1 MTTQKK
7 SSRTKTTTKKSTS
20 KAKVEFKVESVALDH
35 RDKTAF
41 MVVMLRR
48 PEGATLK
55 EMADALGWK
64 ENSIRGA
71 MSAYAKKTG
80 RTIASEKKL
89 TSGLTTSKPTLKLPS
104 NRKGAEYRPLFFY
117 LKIKMT
123 NIFNQIYLIDFQNIS
138 SKFGL
143 LWKFISQLLA

>member
-7 SSRTKTTTKKSTS
+7 SSRAKATTKKSTS
-20 KAKVEFKVESVALDH
+20 KAKVEIKIEPVALDH

-55 EMADALGWK
+55 EMAEALGWK

-71 MSAYAKKTG
+71 MSTYAKKTG
-80 RTIASEKKL
+80 GTISSEKKADIR
-89 TSGLTTSKPTLKLPS
+89 T
-104 NRKGAEYRPLFFY
+104 YY
-117 LKIKMT
+117 LKA
-123 NIFNQIYLIDFQNIS
+123 N
-138 SKFGL
+138 
-143 LWKFISQLLA
+143 A

>member
-7 SSRTKTTTKKSTS
+7 SSQAKATTKKSTS
-20 KAKVEFKVESVALDH
+20 KAKVEIKIEPVALDH
-35 RDKTAF
+35 RDKVAF
-41 MVVMLRR
+41 MVVMLSR

-80 RTIASEKKL
+80 GSIASEKKDGIR
-89 TSGLTTSKPTLKLPS
+89 TYYHKTH
-104 NRKGAEYRPLFFY
+104 A
-117 LKIKMT
+117 
-123 NIFNQIYLIDFQNIS
+123 
-138 SKFGL
+138 
-143 LWKFISQLLA
+143 

>member
-7 SSRTKTTTKKSTS
+7 SSRSKATTKKSAS
-20 KAKVEFKVESVALDH
+20 KVKVEVKIEPVALDH

-41 MVVMLRR
+41 MVVMLSR

-55 EMADALGWK
+55 EMAEALGWK

-80 RTIASEKKL
+80 GTIASEKKADIR
-89 TSGLTTSKPTLKLPS
+89 T
-104 NRKGAEYRPLFFY
+104 YY
-117 LKIKMT
+117 LKA
-123 NIFNQIYLIDFQNIS
+123 N
-138 SKFGL
+138 
-143 LWKFISQLLA
+143 A

>member
-7 SSRTKTTTKKSTS
+7 SQRAMASAKKSTS
-20 KAKVEFKVESVALDH
+20 KAKVEIKIEPVALDH

-41 MVVMLRR
+41 MVVMLSR

-55 EMADALGWK
+55 EMAEALGWK

-80 RTIASEKKL
+80 GTIASEKKADIR
-89 TSGLTTSKPTLKLPS
+89 T
-104 NRKGAEYRPLFFY
+104 YY
-117 LKIKMT
+117 LKT
-123 NIFNQIYLIDFQNIS
+123 N
-138 SKFGL
+138 
-143 LWKFISQLLA
+143 A

>member
-7 SSRTKTTTKKSTS
+7 SSRAKATTKKSTS
-20 KAKVEFKVESVALDH
+20 KAKVEIKIGPAAQDH

-41 MVVMLRR
+41 MVVMLSR

-55 EMADALGWK
+55 EMAEALGWK

-80 RTIASEKKL
+80 GTIASEKKDGIR
-89 TSGLTTSKPTLKLPS
+89 T
-104 NRKGAEYRPLFFY
+104 YY
-117 LKIKMT
+117 LKT
-123 NIFNQIYLIDFQNIS
+123 N
-138 SKFGL
+138 
-143 LWKFISQLLA
+143 A

>member
-7 SSRTKTTTKKSTS
+7 SSRAKATTKKSVS
-20 KAKVEFKVESVALDH
+20 KAKVEIKIEPVALDH

-41 MVVMLRR
+41 MVVVLSR

-55 EMADALGWK
+55 EMAEALGWK

-80 RTIASEKKL
+80 GTIASKKKEGIR
-89 TSGLTTSKPTLKLPS
+89 T
-104 NRKGAEYRPLFFY
+104 YY
-117 LKIKMT
+117 LKT
-123 NIFNQIYLIDFQNIS
+123 N
-138 SKFGL
+138 
-143 LWKFISQLLA
+143 A